1 MGTSTPNYGKQ
12 SKTLLG
18 QAPSP
23 DFSVRRAKARSL
35 SGFKSHPATVAPA
48 GSNRSGGGGNEAIE
62 AFGVEGH
69 SSDLANMQ
77 AVTSSKR

>member
-1 MGTSTPNYGKQ
+1 MGQRHGLYARLANRHGV
-12 SKTLLG
+12 
-18 QAPSP
+18 SP

-35 SGFKSHPATVAPA
+35 SGLKSHPATVAPA